1 MHSQIT
7 TIVDPDDE
15 LELYNEGVAFY
26 GVPGASGWADCIG
39 DVAIHYLGPKWAV
52 FSKIFPFAEQAE
64 AREAH
69 GSASASEE
77 RARLLTELEH
87 SKKVRKG
94 LEAQVGALR
103 IERRNQVVGYCV
115 EMAKWQS

>member
-1 MHSQIT
+1 MRAKPSST
-7 TIVDPDDE
+7 D
-15 LELYNEGVAFY
+15 
-26 GVPGASGWADCIG
+26 SGT
-39 DVAIHYLGPKWAV
+39 V
-52 FSKIFPFAEQAE
+52 
-64 AREAH
+64 
-69 GSASASEE
+69 ASEIFLYHPE
-77 RARLLTELEH
+77 TLLTELEH